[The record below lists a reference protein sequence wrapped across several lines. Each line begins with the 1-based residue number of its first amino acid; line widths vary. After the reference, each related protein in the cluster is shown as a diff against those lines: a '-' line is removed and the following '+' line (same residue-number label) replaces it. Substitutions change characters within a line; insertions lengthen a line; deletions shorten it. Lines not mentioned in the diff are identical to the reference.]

1 MSNAILYSVLSGKDI
16 SEADDGEIQ
25 QITKLRDYIR
35 DYSEHVHKTRRS
47 CDSFTLVRNDTLYE
61 SLYSMYNDTFDTCNI
76 ESNGMFNSPV
86 FNEYRENEE
95 EIDRFMENPLEV
107 QEGVF
112 TCSRCKDNKTVSF
125 ELQTRAAD
133 EAATVYIQCVKCKK
147 RWKA

>member
-1 MSNAILYSVLSGKDI
+1 MNNDILYSVLSGKDI
-16 SEADDGEIQ
+16 SEADEEEIHQLTELGE
-25 QITKLRDYIR
+25 YIR
-35 DYSEHVHKTRRS
+35 EYAGHVHLTRRS
-47 CDSFTLVRNDTLYE
+47 CDLFSDVHNDTLYE
-61 SLYSMYNDTFDTCNI
+61 SLHSMYKGTFDTGTI
-76 ESNGMFNSPV
+76 ESNGLFNSST